1 MPTTKKKP
9 SIFISHSSKDVQIA
23 RAVRNLLEDRD
34 HFVGFFGWLQE
45 MTDDETRAYLDAEIK
60 EHQWLLLVD
69 TPNAENSKWV
79 QFEIERAR
87 HYGKK
92 LYAFTVSD
100 LDTTNRAQA
109 EQGLNSCVDIL
120 SQSLRIN
127 ITHDAS
133 YFTLGRII
141 ESSLQDAGFETSRA
155 LTETQADANMSETA
169 SFALQ
174 GWMTRAIWMP
184 LLPARETRR
193 LHTIANLQTRFNQV
207 LQNQQAIIIPVITDS
222 EGIELIEN
230 LPENLQRNVFTDF
243 AYEDDVDLNMSNLL
257 ELVQTRRREEFTKN
271 CGRIIE

>member
-92 LYAFTVSD
+92 TV
-100 LDTTNRAQA
+100 
-109 EQGLNSCVDIL
+109 CVYCFR
-120 SQSLRIN
+120 SGYN
-127 ITHDAS
+127 
-133 YFTLGRII
+133 
-141 ESSLQDAGFETSRA
+141 
-155 LTETQADANMSETA
+155 
-169 SFALQ
+169 
-174 GWMTRAIWMP
+174 
-184 LLPARETRR
+184 
-193 LHTIANLQTRFNQV
+193 
-207 LQNQQAIIIPVITDS
+207 
-222 EGIELIEN
+222 
-230 LPENLQRNVFTDF
+230 
-243 AYEDDVDLNMSNLL
+243 
-257 ELVQTRRREEFTKN
+257 
-271 CGRIIE
+271 